1 MWLKV
6 INDVNY
12 NSKEVKIMGLF
23 SVGSRLQFVVLLLEI
38 IGADS
43 YV

>member
-12 NSKEVKIMGLF
+12 NSQEVKIMGLF
-23 SVGSRLQFVVLLLEI
+23 SVDVVLLLEI